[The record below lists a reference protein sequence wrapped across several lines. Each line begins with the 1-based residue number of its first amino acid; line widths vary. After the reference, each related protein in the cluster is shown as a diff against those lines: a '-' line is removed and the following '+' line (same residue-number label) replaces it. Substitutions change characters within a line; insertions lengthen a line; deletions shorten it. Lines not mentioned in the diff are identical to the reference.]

1 MRFVNHEGVNEGIE
15 HKEGLNEENKSFEKT
30 IKLRADTTHVLVDV
44 FNLLHVLVANSATM
58 VAHEHVTVDKSDD
71 MQVSTCVIMH

>member
-30 IKLRADTTHVLVDV
+30 IKLHADIPLFIACVHQGSVVIGSRLSYLLVVHALQRSRD
-44 FNLLHVLVANSATM
+44 L
-58 VAHEHVTVDKSDD
+58 
-71 MQVSTCVIMH
+71 